1 MANNMALDVIVRMK
15 DLLSGPA
22 RAIGRALEGI
32 GRAAKAIGVLGTA
45 IAGISFLGPIK
56 EAAAFQ
62 QQLVDIALTQN
73 LTGQEAFKSVARMTE
88 QYEKLAFS
96 VGQSSEAIG
105 AGAGLMIASGLDNNL
120 VDQSIGKVAKVAT
133 AAHAEIADVAQVST
147 SALKTLK
154 LPVEELEGALA
165 AMMVSGKEGA
175 FEFRDMARHFPTLTG
190 QMAKFGI
197 TGREAVN
204 TLAAGLQIAR
214 LGTADSAEAAN
225 NFKNFLSKI
234 LSPETTKKFEK
245 MGVDIEGVMKDA
257 ATKGINPMEAVV
269 QKITKLTG
277 VSSDEIQGLMKR
289 AKANGLNDADALAQ
303 VREQL
308 EKIHGAGK
316 LGELFGDQQVMD
328 FLIPFLANIDEYKR
342 IKAEVAKATGETI
355 NGDFETQMQALNQ
368 QLTIFSEIG
377 TQAVREVGRAFG
389 TWLPMINEWLG
400 GMLRSYREW
409 DKASGGMGTK
419 LLTWAGAAV
428 VAVAGLGALGVVL
441 PVIGA
446 GLSALVPLLGPAG
459 LLVAAIGAAGYAVY
473 KNWSTVGP
481 ALKRFWD
488 AGVKAGDKLLQSA
501 RSLASQYGPMIKR
514 GLVGAWEAASTGMA
528 SVFQIV
534 RAAGDKFGPVIKD
547 GLLSAWKD
555 VKAGFR
561 ELEEAFRAFSSA
573 VNIKIDTSSW
583 TVNNATVAAF
593 RAVASALD
601 MIKVAWNAL
610 KSFGS
615 GFAESLTP
623 IGVNLGKHVTNIT
636 RFASALGRIALAV
649 SRLVGFKGGDFD
661 GLFKGLGQLAGK
673 AVEKVT
679 DLMGRLAGYLANVAE
694 GLATVMEAA
703 SGGIS
708 WTSLLPQSAVALW
721 NEFTSTIERMKSAIA
736 GVPDVMNRLATSVVD
751 AAKGLPAKFMPVIND
766 LISTVE
772 EGFRS
777 VGQRA
782 GEALVEAVKAA
793 VDGLVTWF
801 ASLPDRIV
809 AAIGSIDLTKVIT
822 LPKLPPWLGGSV
834 TTTATEGASSE
845 PANQNQPTFPSR
857 AAMPGS
863 PAVAAVPAQPQTVK
877 VANDIQLNS
886 DFNAKIDFKANVPG
900 NASVTSAP
908 VKSTAAPASTGK
920 IVGRF

>member
-22 RAIGRALEGI
+22 RAIGRAFEGI

-96 VGQSSEAIG
+96 AGQSSEAIG

-154 LPVEELEGALA
+154 LPVEELDGALA

-409 DKASGGMGTK
+409 DNASGGMGTK

-459 LLVAAIGAAGYAVY
+459 LLIAAIGAAGYAVY

-481 ALKRFWD
+481 ALKRFWN
-488 AGVKAGDKLLQSA
+488 AGVEAGNRLLQSA
-501 RSLASQYGPMIKR
+501 RSLASKYGPTIKR
-514 GLVGAWEAASTGMA
+514 GLMDAWSSVSGGMGKVLQVVR
-528 SVFQIV
+528 SVS
-534 RAAGDKFGPVIKD
+534 DKFGPVIKD
-547 GLLSAWKD
+547 GLLSAWAD
-555 VKAGFR
+555 LKAGFG
-561 ELEEAFRAFSSA
+561 ELEGAFRAFTDA
-573 VNIKIDTSSW
+573 IDIKIDMSGW
-583 TVNNATVAAF
+583 TVDGATVAAY
-593 RAVASALD
+593 RAIASALD
-601 MIKVAWNAL
+601 AIKVAWNAL
-610 KSFGS
+610 KGFGS
-615 GFAESLTP
+615 GFAESLKP
-623 IGVNLGKHVTNIT
+623 IGEGMGKWVGATV
-636 RFASALGRIALAV
+636 RFAKAIGRIASALGE
-649 SRLVGFKGGDFD
+649 LVGFKPAQFD
-661 GLFKGLGQLAGK
+661 GLFNGL
-673 AVEKVT
+673 
-679 DLMGRLAGYLANVAE
+679 GRLAGQGVAKAVDLMGKLAGFLADVAE
-694 GLATVMEAA
+694 GLAAVIEKVNA
-703 SGGIS
+703 GID
-708 WTSLLPQSAVALW
+708 WKNLLP
-721 NEFTSTIERMKSAIA
+721 
-736 GVPDVMNRLATSVVD
+736 
-751 AAKGLPAKFMPVIND
+751 
-766 LISTVE
+766 
-772 EGFRS
+772 
-777 VGQRA
+777 
-782 GEALVEAVKAA
+782 
-793 VDGLVTWF
+793 DGLVKSWEAF
-801 ASLPDRIV
+801 ANAIERVKNAISSL
-809 AAIGSIDLTKVIT
+809 DLSTGT
-822 LPKLPPWLGGSV
+822 PW
-834 TTTATEGASSE
+834 SE
-845 PANQNQPTFPSR
+845 PAQQQKAALGDVANENRPKFPSR

-863 PAVAAVPAQPQTVK
+863 PAAAAIPAQPQTVK
-877 VANDIQLNS
+877 VANDIQVNS
-886 DFNAKIDFKANVPG
+886 EVKAKIDVKANIPVS
-900 NASVTSAP
+900 ASITAAP
-908 VKSTAAPASTGK
+908 VKSTTAPASTGK